1 MIMKRDQIY
10 IVFKLVLLLI
20 MSQDYWTIRNWFIYF
35 VHSFEQIGSQKPH
48 GYLTFLKLFEYFQ

>member
-35 VHSFEQIGSQKPH
+35 VHGFEQIGSQKPH
-48 GYLTFLKLFEYFQ
+48 SYLTFLKLFEYFQ

>member
-1 MIMKRDQIY
+1 MKRDQIY

-35 VHSFEQIGSQKPH
+35 VHGFEQIGSQKPH
-48 GYLTFLKLFEYFQ
+48 DYLTFLKLFEYFQ